1 MELMKQQIDGLT
13 ARLAQL
19 KKEEQ
24 LFLQASG
31 LEKQAVKARQE
42 GEKLADNVELIKKC
56 LDAMVTSLS
65 ELTGQALAGF
75 LSRMD
80 EALPEGQAYIR
91 VLEKGVSI
99 GWTISGADRPIQAL
113 SGGERV
119 AFDTALAHALGAG
132 ILIKEVAELDPG
144 RLGLVMEKLCGVD
157 SQVIL
162 VTCHPPETVDAKWT
176 VVATGGVH
184 ESKGQD

>member
-1 MELMKQQIDGLT
+1 MELMKQQIAGLT
-13 ARLAQL
+13 ASLEQF

-31 LEKQAVKARQE
+31 LEKQAAKARKQ
-42 GEKLADNVELIKKC
+42 GEEMTERFEKTR
-56 LDAMVTSLS
+56 DAIQSMSAMQT

-75 LSRMD
+75 LNRMD
-80 EALPEGQAYIR
+80 EALPEGNAYIR
-91 VLEKGVSI
+91 MAEKSVSI
-99 GWTISGADRPIQAL
+99 GWTIGGIERPIQAL

-132 ILIKEVAELDPG
+132 ILIKEVAELDNT
-144 RLGLVMEKLCGVD
+144 RLELTMARLQVLE

-162 VTCHPPETVDAKWT
+162 VTCHPPVTVEKFWT
-176 VVATGGVH
+176 VVAT
-184 ESKGQD
+184 K